1 MEVRRKKENEI
12 RLFKTFRQNEKRKY
26 KTFRFKKEVGVGGST
41 LDHLRK
47 NESVTMET
55 IGKLCEYFR
64 CTPNDIVDVIFDD
77 ADNAKEK
84 AELQSQIAALQ
95 EKLEKL

>member
-1 MEVRRKKENEI
+1 MQLDYSKLFTRMKSENITQAMLKKEAGI
-12 RLFKTFRQNEKRKY
+12 
-26 KTFRFKKEVGVGGST
+26 GGAT
-41 LDHLRK
+41 IDNLRINK
-47 NESVTMET
+47 SVSMET

-77 ADNAKEK
+77 IDNEKEK

>member
-1 MEVRRKKENEI
+1 MQLDYSKLFAKMKSENM
-12 RLFKTFRQNEKRKY
+12 RHLDL
-26 KTFRFKKEVGVGGST
+26 KKEVGIGGST
-41 LDHLRK
+41 LEHLRK

-64 CTPNDIVDVIFDD
+64 CTPNDLVTVIFDD
-77 ADNAKEK
+77 TDNTKQK

-95 EKLEKL
+95 EKLENL

>member
-1 MEVRRKKENEI
+1 MQLDYSKFFNIMKNRNITQERLKKEAHI
-12 RLFKTFRQNEKRKY
+12 S
-26 KTFRFKKEVGVGGST
+26 GGT
-41 LDHLRK
+41 LVHLRK

-64 CTPNDIVDVIFDD
+64 CTPNDVVDVIFDD
-77 ADNAKEK
+77 ADNTKEK

-95 EKLEKL
+95 EKLEKM

>member
-1 MEVRRKKENEI
+1 MKLDYSKLFDRMKSENI
-12 RLFKTFRQNEKRKY
+12 KHLDL
-26 KTFRFKKEVGVGGST
+26 KKEVGVGGST

-47 NESVTMET
+47 NESVTMDT